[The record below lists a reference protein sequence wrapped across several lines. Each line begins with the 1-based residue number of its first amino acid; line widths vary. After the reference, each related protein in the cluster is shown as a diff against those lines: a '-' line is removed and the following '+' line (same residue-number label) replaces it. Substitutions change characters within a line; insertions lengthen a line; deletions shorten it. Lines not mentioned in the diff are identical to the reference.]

1 MLLLFWKFQK
11 GGGGVGVKNG
21 PRKITFTLGFIDKGL
36 ENTYLVLK
44 AKVKKI
50 IGNFFGMGFILLV

>member
-1 MLLLFWKFQK
+1 MKSEISFKPT
-11 GGGGVGVKNG
+11 GGTRVILHKV
-21 PRKITFTLGFIDKGL
+21 PHICLYILTFVHKVL

-50 IGNFFGMGFILLV
+50 MKFFFQMSFIVC

>member
-1 MLLLFWKFQK
+1 MDLPFWKFTK
-11 GGGGVGVKNG
+11 EVGGVGVKKG
-21 PRKITFTLGFIDKGL
+21 PRKITFTLGSRDKVL

-50 IGNFFGMGFILLV
+50 MKFFFQMSFIVC